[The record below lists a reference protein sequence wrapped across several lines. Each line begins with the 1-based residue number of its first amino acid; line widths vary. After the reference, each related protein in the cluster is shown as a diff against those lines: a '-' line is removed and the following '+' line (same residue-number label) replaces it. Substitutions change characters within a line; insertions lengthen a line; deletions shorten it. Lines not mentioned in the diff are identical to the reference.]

1 MIAFVDLLPVLMFV
15 SLMALIF
22 TGYPIGFILA
32 GIAVVFG
39 GIGMLF
45 GVFTFAEFFIF
56 VPRTW
61 IVAENLQIIAIP
73 LFVFMGVMLERSN
86 IARDLLEA
94 LQLILRRVPG
104 GMALSVTLMG
114 VIFAAV
120 TGVVGASVIMLTLIA
135 LLAIALFA
143 LALALS
149 QWTLERAQWG
159 WWILVGA
166 LALAGA
172 MVAGSLAAQ
181 RLAGDE
187 MAELKSVV
195 ERAVDGA

>member
-1 MIAFVDLLPVLMFV
+1 MTSGPRLRPTFARAVDGTPEAVARRLSDGLASAPVETAWAGYHVIV
-15 SLMALIF
+15 SLPRARRRPWSPWLHADVRSAEELDRDPADGPVVVWCRFSPGPALW
-22 TGYPIGFILA
+22 TGF
-32 GIAVVFG
+32 
-39 GIGMLF
+39 
-45 GVFTFAEFFIF
+45 
-56 VPRTW
+56 
-61 IVAENLQIIAIP
+61 
-73 LFVFMGVMLERSN
+73 
-86 IARDLLEA
+86 
-94 LQLILRRVPG
+94 
-104 GMALSVTLMG
+104 
-114 VIFAAV
+114 
-120 TGVVGASVIMLTLIA
+120 MLTLIA